1 VGKGDDRLWITQ
13 VSAPTS
19 DILLADVGGILLK
32 FALNCKDKLSLI
44 ATIADG
50 ELSSL
55 AEPALSCLVN
65 LPLALSAAL
74 TMASKLVRPH
84 HTSSVEQKASLS
96 TWDKVIWCEIM
107 AAAVNRVATVDYGP
121 SCKARRAQLP
131 SGSSLH
137 QGTFCTSAG
146 GNGRFA
152 HSIPITA

>member
-1 VGKGDDRLWITQ
+1 M
-13 VSAPTS
+13 VSWAKATIAFGLRKSALPPR

-32 FALNCKDKLSLI
+32 FVLNC
-44 ATIADG
+44 TIADG

-107 AAAVNRVATVDYGP
+107 AAAVNRVATVD
-121 SCKARRAQLP
+121 
-131 SGSSLH
+131 
-137 QGTFCTSAG
+137 
-146 GNGRFA
+146 
-152 HSIPITA
+152 